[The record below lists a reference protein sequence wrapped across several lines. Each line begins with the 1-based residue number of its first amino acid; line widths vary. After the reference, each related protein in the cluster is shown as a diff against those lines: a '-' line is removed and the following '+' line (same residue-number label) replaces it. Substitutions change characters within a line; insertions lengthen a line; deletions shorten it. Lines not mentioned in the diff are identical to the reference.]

1 MARAVLRDSQAAWLI
16 TQNSHKHTR
25 GRITLLKVMMTTFG
39 PNELENRRESR
50 LPSKNAEKAKRKIKK
65 IFAYT
70 TGHLALWV
78 HLANMCVCVYLTL
91 LTHQKKGT
99 CICIYIKAEQKKKT
113 GHKV

>member
-91 LTHQKKGT
+91 LTHQKKEHVYVF
-99 CICIYIKAEQKKKT
+99 ILRQSKKKT